1 MDRRRA
7 LAALLIASTCVAG
20 VCVAASPS
28 AEFPI
33 REARWVAPEARLD
46 VLNEMP
52 SACLAIPSD
61 AAAFRSMMTGMA
73 AFRTPLLLGGQ
84 AARAGMSCNSCHVNG
99 TGNTHFRFPGLSGAD
114 GTADVTSSIMSSHRG
129 DRVFNPKTIPD
140 LATGLPQISRDPGS
154 PALRTFIRGL
164 VVEEFDGPEP
174 SPATLDGLAAYVR
187 ALGGKMCRTIP
198 SEAASSGLALTEATG
213 ILWLANAALES
224 GDAATAAL
232 MVGSARSTLGRAY
245 ERFADPSLASERV
258 TIERLDDDLRAIRE
272 GLGRDKQLS
281 LEAILTWSKS
291 AEAAKAKLAAAEP
304 RSLYN
309 REKLSEAL
317 KH

>member
-7 LAALLIASTCVAG
+7 LAALLIGGAFAAG
-20 VCVAASPS
+20 VCAAARPS
-28 AEFPI
+28 AEIPI
-33 REARWVAPEARLD
+33 REARWIAPEARLD

-52 SACLAIPSD
+52 SACLTIPSEP
-61 AAAFRSMMTGMA
+61 AAFRSMMTGMA

-99 TGNTHFRFPGLSGAD
+99 TGNAHFRFPGLSGAD

-129 DRVFNPKTIPD
+129 DGVFNPKIIPN
-140 LATGLPQISRDPGS
+140 LAGGAPQISRDPDS

-164 VVEEFDGPEP
+164 VVEEFDGAEP
-174 SPATLDGLAAYVR
+174 SPATLDGLAVYVR
-187 ALGGKMCRTIP
+187 ALGGKKCRTIP

-245 ERFADPSLASERV
+245 ERFADPSLTSERA

-272 GLGRDKQLS
+272 GLGRGNQAS
-281 LEAILTWSKS
+281 LAAILIWSKS
-291 AEAAKAKLAAAEP
+291 AEAAKANLAAAEP

-309 REKLSEAL
+309 RAKLSEAL
-317 KH
+317 TR